1 MLKAVIIDDEP
12 DAVNSIELII
22 NEYCNNVTVIGK
34 AYSALEGKE
43 VILSKKPDLVFLD
56 IEMPRGNG
64 FDMLEMI
71 PDRNFDIIFITAYN
85 NWAIKAFKYNAIDYV
100 LKPIDIDDFI
110 NAINKVENSR
120 GSGNNNNFPVD
131 NYKELLLS
139 LTNKTLN
146 KIAISTS
153 EGIEYIEITKIIRFE
168 GDGSYSK
175 VYIIDQPYIL
185 VSKNLKEFQ
194 ELLEDI
200 DFFRTHNSHLINLS
214 FVKKYVMKD
223 GGHIEMKDN
232 TIVPISRRK
241 KEAFVD
247 VMDKYIS

>member
-1 MLKAVIIDDEP
+1 MLKAVIIDDEA

-22 NEYCNNVTVIGK
+22 NEYCNNVMVVGK
-34 AYSALEGKE
+34 AYSASEGKE
-43 VILSKKPDLVFLD
+43 VIISKDPDIVFLD

-71 PDRNFDIIFITAYN
+71 PNQNFQVIFITAYN
-85 NWAIKAFKYNAIDYV
+85 NWAIKAFKYNAIDYI

-110 NAINKVENSR
+110 KAVNKVEKNKSF
-120 GSGNNNNFPVD
+120 NKNIDVD
-131 NYKELLLS
+131 RYKELLS
-139 LTNKTLN
+139 NISNKTLN

-153 EGIEYIEITKIIRFE
+153 EGIEYIEIEKIIRFE

-175 VYIIDQPYIL
+175 VFIIGQTYIL

-194 ELLEDI
+194 ELLEEK
-200 DFFRTHNSHLINLS
+200 DFFRTHNSHLINLA

-232 TIVPISRRK
+232 SIVPISRRK
-241 KEAFVD
+241 KEAFID
-247 VMDKYIS
+247 IMGKYIS